1 MLGLTVAKRKDLLIA
16 AEAVGIFRPPAAD
29 RGVGSVRGEP
39 RIVVDTSAIIDG
51 RIAEIVESG
60 FIYGTLVIPRFV
72 LDELQHIADSS
83 DALRR
88 NRGRR
93 GLEILNRMQKE
104 PATPVE
110 IVEDDVPEI
119 AEVDAKLVALALA
132 RSRVILTND
141 YNLNRVAELQGVR
154 VMNINS
160 LANAVKP
167 AVLPGEELRVRVIQE
182 GKEAGPGR
190 RLPRRRDDDRGRG
203 RRAAH
208 RSRARRVGDA
218 RPPDRGRTDD
228 LRPATARLSGPAGGV
243 RRRRHRRRRR
253 AHRRGW
259 ADATSWRSRSAA
271 GRSWPGPST
280 RWPRRRRL
288 RGSSSSP
295 PSDRRPVVAA
305 APWLPAVV
313 IDVVAGGDRRQESVR
328 RGSRRSI
335 GPRPTRPGSCS
346 STTPPGRSSTR
357 RSSAPSRRRPP
368 NTGRRSR
375 SCPSRRRSSA
385 LDGDLVGATVDRS
398 DLGAAQTPQGVRRDL
413 LREAYRRFPADGPA
427 DLHR

>member
-1 MLGLTVAKRKDLLIA
+1 LIRYIRLLGGALGGAIGLVLGASGSGLFTGRDYGGALLAAWVVAWIVVGFAILPYLTVVPAQWLIRRVEELSTAEFVAAVLGLLIGLLMGLLLAIPLSGLSEPWATWLPLGVSILFGLGMLGLTVAKRKDLLIA
-16 AEAVGIFRPPAAD
+16 AEAVGILRPPAAE
-29 RGVGSVRGEP
+29 RGAGPSRGEP

-141 YNLNRVAELQGVR
+141 FNLNRVAELQGVR

-182 GKEAGPGR
+182 GKEAGQGVGF
-190 RLPRRRDDDRGRG
+190 LDDGTMIVIEGGARHIDRELDV
-203 RRAAH
+203 
-208 RSRARRVGDA
+208 SVTRVLQ
-218 RPPDRGRTDD
+218 T
-228 LRPATARLSGPAGGV
+228 V
-243 RRRRHRRRRR
+243 
-253 AHRRGW
+253 
-259 ADATSWRSRSAA
+259 A
-271 GRSWPGPST
+271 GRMIFAQPH
-280 RWPRRRRL
+280 
-288 RGSSSSP
+288 
-295 PSDRRPVVAA
+295 
-305 APWLPAVV
+305 
-313 IDVVAGGDRRQESVR
+313 
-328 RGSRRSI
+328 
-335 GPRPTRPGSCS
+335 
-346 STTPPGRSSTR
+346 
-357 RSSAPSRRRPP
+357 
-368 NTGRRSR
+368 
-375 SCPSRRRSSA
+375 
-385 LDGDLVGATVDRS
+385 LD
-398 DLGAAQTPQGVRRDL
+398 
-413 LREAYRRFPADGPA
+413 
-427 DLHR
+427 